1 MKTTILILAL
11 FTTTICLAA
20 GWERTYGGSDDDK
33 GWSVAQTS
41 DGGYIVAGYTSSFGE
56 GEEDVYLVKTSAIG
70 ETLWTRTYG
79 GSYFYLGYSVA
90 QTSDGGYIVAG
101 YTESFGAGGLDVY
114 LVKTDAVGDII
125 WTRTYGGSGYD
136 VGYSVAQ
143 TSDGGYIVAG
153 ETESFGAGGYDVYLV
168 KTDSV
173 GDTIWTRTYGGS
185 DDDEGYSV
193 AQTSDG
199 GYIVAGRTYSFGVG
213 SWDVYFVKTDAVG
226 DTIWTRTYGGSS
238 ADYGYSVT
246 QTSDGGYIVAG
257 FTYSFGAGGADVY
270 LVMTGAV
277 GDTIWTRTYG
287 GSYWDYGRSVAQTSD
302 GGYIVA
308 GVTWSFGVDSADV
321 YLVKTDAVG
330 DTIWTRAYG
339 GSGYDWGYSVAQTS
353 DGGYIVAGYTRS
365 FGAGSYDVYL
375 VKTDSL
381 GYTGIE
387 ENSPSAKP
395 EAFTLSAHPNPF
407 NSAVTINVNFSPCQG
422 GDVRRTEGVNIE
434 IFDLNGRRLETLRP
448 SATSGTGPSGL
459 EKGGTNS
466 TPLHKG
472 GQGGSYVWQPSPS
485 IGSGV
490 YLVRATV
497 GDESTSK
504 RIVYLK

>member
-11 FTTTICLAA
+11 FTTTICLA
-20 GWERTYGGSDDDK
+20 GWTRTYGGSSGDEGNSVAQTSDGGYIVAGTTESFGAGSGDVYLVKTAGLGDTIWTRTYGGSGYDK

-41 DGGYIVAGYTSSFGE
+41 DGGYIVAGETHSFGA
-56 GEEDVYLVKTSAIG
+56 GYSDVYLVKTDAVGDTI
-70 ETLWTRTYG
+70 WTRTYG
-79 GSYFYLGYSVA
+79 GSDDDFGFSVA

-101 YTESFGAGGLDVY
+101 TYAYGWEAGTADVY
-114 LVKTDAVGDII
+114 LVKTDAVGDTI
-125 WTRTYGGSGYD
+125 WTRTYGGSDDDY
-136 VGYSVAQ
+136 GYSVAK

-153 ETESFGAGGYDVYLV
+153 IYDYDWETETCDVYLV

-185 DDDEGYSV
+185 DYDEGFSV

-199 GYIVAGRTYSFGVG
+199 GYIVAGKTRSFGAG
-213 SWDVYFVKTDAVG
+213 SGDVYLVKTDAVG
-226 DTIWTRTYGGSS
+226 DTIWTRTYGGS
-238 ADYGYSVT
+238 D
-246 QTSDGGYIVAG
+246 DE
-257 FTYSFGAGGADVY
+257 
-270 LVMTGAV
+270 
-277 GDTIWTRTYG
+277 
-287 GSYWDYGRSVAQTSD
+287 
-302 GGYIVA
+302 
-308 GVTWSFGVDSADV
+308 
-321 YLVKTDAVG
+321 
-330 DTIWTRAYG
+330 
-339 GSGYDWGYSVAQTS
+339 WGKSVAQTS
-353 DGGYIVAGYTRS
+353 DGGYIVAGYTGS
-365 FGAGSYDVYL
+365 FGAGHYDVYL

-381 GYTGIE
+381 GYTAIE
-387 ENSPSAKP
+387 EKPSAKP
-395 EAFTLSAHPNPF
+395 EAFTITAHPNPF

-485 IGSGV
+485 IGSGI